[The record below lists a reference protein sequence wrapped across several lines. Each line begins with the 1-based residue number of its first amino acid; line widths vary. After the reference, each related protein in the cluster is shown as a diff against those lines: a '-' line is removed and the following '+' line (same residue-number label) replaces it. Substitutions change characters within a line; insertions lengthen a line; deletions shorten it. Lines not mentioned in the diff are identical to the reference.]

1 MIPVV
6 LRPCDWHQAPF
17 GTLLASPTDGRPVTK
32 FPEADDAFLDITQ
45 AIRAAAEKLH
55 AAMGK
60 PAIPAA
66 SPDIQVSNAGPR
78 SSNLRMRRTF
88 TERDQNRFLDESF
101 EFMARF
107 FENSLREL
115 EARNPGLETTFKRI
129 DATRFTAAVYRSGD
143 ALARCQIRL
152 GGQLGGILFSYGGSI
167 SDWKSTTIGA
177 ARSTPAI
184 RAARLSKIV

>member
-1 MIPVV
+1 M
-6 LRPCDWHQAPF
+6 C
-17 GTLLASPTDGRPVTK
+17 
-32 FPEADDAFLDITQ
+32 
-45 AIRAAAEKLH
+45 
-55 AAMGK
+55 
-60 PAIPAA
+60 
-66 SPDIQVSNAGPR
+66 
-78 SSNLRMRRTF
+78 RRHR
-88 TERDQNRFLDESF
+88 ELF

-152 GGQLGGILFSYGGSI
+152 GGQLGGILFSHGGSI
-167 SDWKSTTIGA
+167 SDSSWKSTAIGA